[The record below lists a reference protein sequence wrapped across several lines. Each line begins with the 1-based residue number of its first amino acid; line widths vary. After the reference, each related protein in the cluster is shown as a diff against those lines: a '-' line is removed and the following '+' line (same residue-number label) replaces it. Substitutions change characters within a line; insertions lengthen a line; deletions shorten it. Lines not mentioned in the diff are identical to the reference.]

1 MADPTDRLRIGKVLA
16 GVVKEHGTNINVD
29 TLTDELAKS
38 LIPAQYLERFGRAII
53 DSVHGI
59 PSSSATPHVGPSA
72 AAPRQPDLGSIGVGE
87 HQMRQEALSKIA
99 KAVGRT
105 PTRVGDHGAQIYR
118 TGGGPLMYVR
128 TSAPDWVSGDHSKYW
143 FGLDTDWF
151 DNPSSFFVFQ
161 CGIDFTLVVP
171 VADWI
176 PFRDRLGQAS
186 KGKKRQPHVHREGGR
201 IELREQMRSPSP
213 FIKDLSPWV
222 EAWNALATAHGANS
236 P

>member
-1 MADPTDRLRIGKVLA
+1 MADPSDRRRIGKVLA
-16 GVVKEHGTNINVD
+16 GVVKEHGTNIDVD
-29 TLTDELAKS
+29 TLTDELAES
-38 LIPAQYLERFGRAII
+38 LIPAHYLERFGRAII
-53 DSVHGI
+53 DSAHVI
-59 PSSSATPHVGPSA
+59 PTSSAAPHVRPSA
-72 AAPRQPDLGSIGVGE
+72 AAPRK
-87 HQMRQEALSKIA
+87 HQMREEAINKID

-105 PTRVGDHGAQIYR
+105 PTRVGKHGAQIYKADD
-118 TGGGPLMYVR
+118 GPLMYVR
-128 TSAPDWVSGDHSKYW
+128 TSAPDWVSGDHFKYW

-151 DNPSSFFVFQ
+151 DNPLSFFVFQ

-176 PFRDRLGQAS
+176 PFRDRLGKAS
-186 KGKKRQPHVHREGGR
+186 KGKKRQPHVHLEGGR
-201 IELREQMRSPSP
+201 IQLREQMRSPSP